1 MIETVKREVYKLLG
15 QEDSG
20 HDDSHIGRVVRMSLE
35 FAKEENANKE
45 IVALIAL
52 LHDVDDYKLVS
63 SEDAANLTNTKR
75 IMNIANVDSKTQ
87 EIVISE
93 LKRIGY
99 SKSLDGIRP
108 LTIEGK
114 IVSDADMC
122 DASGVNGVIR
132 SFKYNLKHGGSFF
145 NRNIF
150 PTLYNNSKEYKESKS
165 TTVVNHMF
173 EKILKLKSLMLTDAG
188 KKEAS
193 IRHEVLVNILYNLF
207 NEEDANEWK
216 EYLDNYLADIEK

>member
-1 MIETVKREVYKLLG
+1 MLDIVKKEVYRLLG

-20 HDDSHIGRVVRMSLE
+20 HDDSHIGRVLRLSLE
-35 FAKEENANKE
+35 FAKEENANME

-75 IMNIANVDSKTQ
+75 IMNIANVDGKTQ

-99 SKSLDGIRP
+99 SKSLDDIRP

-132 SFKYNLKHGGSFF
+132 SLKYNLKHGGSFF
-145 NRNIF
+145 DRNVF
-150 PTLYNNSKEYKESKS
+150 PTLYKNSKEYKESKS

-173 EKILKLKSLMLTDAG
+173 EKILKLKSLMLTNAG

-193 IRHEVLVNILYNLF
+193 IRHEALVNILYNLF
-207 NEEDANEWK
+207 NEEDAKEWK
-216 EYLDNYLADIEK
+216 EYLDEYLLQLEK